1 MEDLEINL
9 TMLFN
14 LVLAGNNVFLCLFLF
29 FLIMDLKFLIIAV
42 VARIFIPTVKLAIP
56 TGITTEEA
64 KGQMETLQ
72 QQ

>member
-29 FLIMDLKFLIIAV
+29 FLIMDLNFLIIAV

-64 KGQMETLQ
+64 TGQMETFQ

>member
-9 TMLFN
+9 SMLFN

-29 FLIMDLKFLIIAV
+29 FLIMDLNFLIIAV

>member
-9 TMLFN
+9 SMLFN
-14 LVLAGNNVFLCLFLF
+14 LALAGNNVFLFLFLF
-29 FLIMDLKFLIIAV
+29 FLIMDLNFLIIAV

-64 KGQMETLQ
+64 KGQMETPQ